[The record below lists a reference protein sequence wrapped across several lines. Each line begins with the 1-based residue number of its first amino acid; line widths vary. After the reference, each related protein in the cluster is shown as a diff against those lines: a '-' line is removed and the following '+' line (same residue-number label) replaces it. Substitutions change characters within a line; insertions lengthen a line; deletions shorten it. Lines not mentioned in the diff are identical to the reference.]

1 MHVCLPRWFA
11 AVTAAVS
18 IAAVAGC
25 GSTAPV
31 LASGAGPEKPHL
43 VVAAV
48 RATDEVPLYLAEKDG
63 FFRQQGLN
71 VTVVPLNTS
80 TAAVPRL
87 VNGTIDVIAG
97 ANYVSFF
104 GAQARGVLHIKVI
117 APAGSCTGSDFAVLT
132 LPGSTITRPADL
144 AGKTITE
151 PGPASVNTLLIDAQ
165 LAANGVSPAKA
176 RFLTVPFVSSA
187 AALHAHRV
195 DAISLIEPFLTEA
208 LANGAQTIMP
218 LCTGPTA
225 NLPLS
230 GDITIAAW
238 AARYPRTAAAYARAL
253 AQGAAV
259 AAGNHAAEE
268 EVLAANVPI
277 TPASL
282 VSMVNFNTYPLS
294 LNPVQIQQVADLMY
308 EDRLLTAP
316 LNVAPLLLRSTR

>member
-1 MHVCLPRWFA
+1 
-11 AVTAAVS
+11 
-18 IAAVAGC
+18 
-25 GSTAPV
+25 
-31 LASGAGPEKPHL
+31 
-43 VVAAV
+43 
-48 RATDEVPLYLAEKDG
+48 VPLYLAVKDG

-87 VNGTIDVIAG
+87 VNGSIDVIAG

-117 APAGSCTGSDFAVLT
+117 APAASCTDKDFAVLT
-132 LPGSTITRPADL
+132 LQRSKITRPADL

-151 PGPASVNTLLIDAQ
+151 PGAASVNTLLIDAQ
-165 LAANGVSPAKA
+165 LAANGISPAKA
-176 RFLTVPFVSSA
+176 RFVTVPFVSSA

-208 LANGAQTIMP
+208 LANGAQTIMT

-230 GDITIAAW
+230 GDITTAAW
-238 AARYPRTAAAYARAL
+238 AARYPRTAAAFARAL

-259 AAGNHAAEE
+259 AAGNHAADEQ
-268 EVLAANVPI
+268 VLAANVPI
-277 TPASL
+277 SRVL
-282 VSMVNFNTYPLS
+282 VSMVNFNLYPTS
-294 LNPVQIQQVADLMY
+294 LNPVAIQQVADLMY
-308 EDRLLTAP
+308 QDGLLKAP
-316 LNVAPLLLRSTR
+316 LRVAPLLLRSTR